1 MGGGAPGAR
10 RDASCSPSRAGQASA
25 PISGADAFC
34 FGWASYSTFAVGQLF
49 AISFKRNG
57 LSTVGAMIAATMF
70 RAAAIMNTA
79 VQLPVALINTL
90 PSGTRSD
97 AVPLAVY
104 NRP

>member
-1 MGGGAPGAR
+1 MKRKGLVAAAAGGRGLCQP
-10 RDASCSPSRAGQASA
+10 
-25 PISGADAFC
+25 
-34 FGWASYSTFAVGQLF
+34 F
-49 AISFKRNG
+49 AISRRRNG
-57 LSTVGAMIAATMF
+57 LSTAGAIMAAMMF
-70 RAAAIMNTA
+70 RAAAIINTA